1 MEEPWGPNTPQEFED
16 YDRSESPEPDIG
28 LGNDDSVEFVEFGYE
43 DSETDYPLE
52 EDSKERASLIG
63 SFQTVF
69 TDENSPYDENW
80 DYETTNG
87 FLDWTSEQDYEGL
100 LAVDEGKVVGFSWG
114 YRVDPGEV
122 AVDEKFPDELRELD
136 RDIYDGETFMIDEVG
151 VLPEYRGQGIATELE
166 SGLLEKIDERENVSR
181 VMQRTQWSGENTGK
195 LFLDGKMGFQAF
207 LIGRDNDPVT
217 QEVEFVGKEGSDQR
231 IYLSQEL
238 EGEKPWK

>member
-16 YDRSESPEPDIG
+16 YDRSESPDVDIG
-28 LGNDDSVEFVEFGYE
+28 LEGGGSVDFVEFGYE

-52 EDSKERASLIG
+52 VNSTERASLIG

-87 FLDWTSEQDYEGL
+87 FLDWTSGQDYEGI
-100 LAVDEGKVVGFSWG
+100 LAVDDGKVVGFSWG
-114 YRVDPGEV
+114 YRVDPEEV
-122 AVDEKFPDELRELD
+122 DVDEKFPDELQELD
-136 RDIYDGETFMIDEVG
+136 QDIYDGETFMIDEVG
-151 VLPEYRGQGIATELE
+151 VMPEYRGQGVATELE
-166 SGLLEKIDERENVSR
+166 SGLLEKIDEREDVSR

-195 LFLDGKMGFQAF
+195 LYLDGKMGFQAF
-207 LIGRDNDPVT
+207 LIGEDNDPVT
-217 QEVEFVGKEGSDQR
+217 QEVEFVGKDGSDER
-231 IYLSQEL
+231 IYLGQEL